1 MFRVPTVLIVMALTG
16 SPTAHVVCDVW
27 CQAESHSNGVADGLC
42 QDAHHQSG
50 PDIQSPTET
59 CARATTL
66 SPFVTRATY
75 KAAATAY
82 ELAVAT
88 AVSASLRDLHHDA
101 GAFPSREDPRP
112 PPGTSVAV
120 LRI

>member
-1 MFRVPTVLIVMALTG
+1 MFRLPTVLIVMALTG
-16 SPTAHVVCDVW
+16 SPNAHVVCDLW

-42 QDAHHQSG
+42 QGAHHQSG
-50 PDIQSPTET
+50 QDIQSPTDT

-66 SPFVTRATY
+66 SPFVTGATY

-82 ELAVAT
+82 KLAVVT

-101 GAFPSREDPRP
+101 GAFLSREDPSP
-112 PPGTSVAV
+112 PPGTTATV